1 MGYLEKIS
9 FDLPRKYKWLILGIL
24 FLSTLMGYVA
34 RMSVSVALK
43 FISSDFGWSISQEGS
58 LGGILL
64 GIFLVSYGI
73 SNVLLS
79 PYIDKFGPKKALIF
93 AISAWSLSVIFGAYF
108 GNIYWIFLFSRVL
121 LGLGQGVLF
130 PTATKVTAGWFK
142 EEERARANSIFLSGG
157 PFGSML
163 APLILTP
170 IIVKTTWEFTFYLFA
185 LLSLSIIIPVIL
197 FIKTNPKNVAEEQK
211 EETKEEIELNIKD
224 DMKILLRNRQFQII
238 LVGFISMISVWWG
251 VGLWLPTYL
260 VEAQGLSISQM
271 SYGASIPYL
280 GSALGMFSA
289 SWISDR
295 TGERKKIIVIALI
308 STTVMILSLTMLNI
322 QSKIIAIF
330 ILSLIFFVGQ
340 MSPPIF
346 FTLIQTR
353 ISEEII
359 GSATGVMNGI
369 GNGIGVIGPISIGF
383 IVALTGSYNLGLIFL
398 GSISLIGG
406 ILFQIIYKTPE
417 ETEKILV

>member
-1 MGYLEKIS
+1 MGYLDRIS

-24 FLSTLMGYVA
+24 FVSTLMGYVA

-43 FISSDFGWSISQEGS
+43 FISSDFGWSASQEGS

-64 GIFLVSYGI
+64 GIFLVSYGF

-79 PYIDKFGPKKALIF
+79 PYIDKLGPKKALTF
-93 AISAWSLSVIFGAYF
+93 AISAWSLSVIFGAFF
-108 GNIYWIFLFSRVL
+108 GNIYWMFLFSRVL

-130 PTATKVTAGWFK
+130 PTASKVTAGWFK

-163 APLILTP
+163 SPLILTP
-170 IIVKTTWEFTFYLFA
+170 IIVKTSWEITFYLFA

-197 FIKTNPKNVAEEQK
+197 FIKTSPKGVNQK
-211 EETKEEIELNIKD
+211 QNEETEKVELNIRE
-224 DMKILLRNRQFQII
+224 DMKVLLKNRQFQII
-238 LVGFISMISVWWG
+238 LIGFISMISVWWG
-251 VGLWLPTYL
+251 IGLWLPTYL
-260 VEAQGLSISQM
+260 VEAQGLSISEM
-271 SYGASIPYL
+271 TFGASIPYL
-280 GSALGMFSA
+280 ASALGMFSA

-308 STTVMILSLTMLNI
+308 STTAVILSLTMLDI

-330 ILSLIFFVGQ
+330 LLSLIFFLGQ

-346 FTLIQTR
+346 FALIQTR
-353 ISEEII
+353 ISEEIL
-359 GSATGVMNGI
+359 GSATGIMNGI
-369 GNGIGVIGPISIGF
+369 GNGIGVIGPVSIGF
-383 IVALTGSYNLGLIFL
+383 IVAFTGSYNLGLIFL
-398 GSISLIGG
+398 GSISLVGG
-406 ILFQIIYKTPE
+406 ILFQIIYKTPKE
-417 ETEKILV
+417 SEKILI